1 MAINIWYFLI
11 CAAEIYIIC
20 SYYSVFFE
28 YRYGKMFAAP
38 AAALSYIMLFT
49 VQKYG
54 QAVFQLLVFAAVNIL
69 ICALIYKGSS
79 SDICFH
85 AVLMT
90 ALMCLSHAAVFSF
103 LMEIFYKIKSQN
115 IYFISD
121 LSFSSGVLIL
131 YILVKII
138 VKTQNK
144 GRASAEKE
152 QYKKRSESAVLLM
165 CTVPALSVCVCIIFV
180 SVFLK
185 EKLSGQTW
193 FIIFICSVI
202 FLAINVLMVILYRY
216 LKYIIADSYEMKLKF
231 KSQIAEADYYRA
243 LSQRNES
250 QKIIAHDIKNHLN
263 TIRVLNEQGETEE
276 IKKYIDSLV
285 EAPKFQRKVIYS
297 DNIALN
303 SVLQKYLQY
312 CEDNKINFQINI
324 GNKSIDFLNY
334 DEVSALFGN
343 LVENAAEAASKV
355 EPENLRFIDLSV
367 IYRRDE
373 HMTIITVQNSCC
385 VKPLYDERGAGI
397 TSKWDKD
404 SHGYGTK
411 SIAKIVKKYNG
422 KIRKSYIEAD
432 KIFCE
437 QIYIDNKEA
446 VKA

>member
-1 MAINIWYFLI
+1 
-11 CAAEIYIIC
+11 
-20 SYYSVFFE
+20 
-28 YRYGKMFAAP
+28 
-38 AAALSYIMLFT
+38 
-49 VQKYG
+49 
-54 QAVFQLLVFAAVNIL
+54 
-69 ICALIYKGSS
+69 
-79 SDICFH
+79 
-85 AVLMT
+85 MT
-90 ALMCLSHAAVFSF
+90 L
-103 LMEIFYKIKSQN
+103 KI
-115 IYFISD
+115 
-121 LSFSSGVLIL
+121 
-131 YILVKII
+131 
-138 VKTQNK
+138 T
-144 GRASAEKE
+144 
-152 QYKKRSESAVLLM
+152 
-165 CTVPALSVCVCIIFV
+165 
-180 SVFLK
+180 
-185 EKLSGQTW
+185 
-193 FIIFICSVI
+193 
-202 FLAINVLMVILYRY
+202 
-216 LKYIIADSYEMKLKF
+216 
-231 KSQIAEADYYRA
+231 
-243 LSQRNES
+243 
-250 QKIIAHDIKNHLN
+250 
-263 TIRVLNEQGETEE
+263 RVLNEQGETEE

-312 CEDNKINFQINI
+312 CEDNKINFQIDI

-373 HMTIITVQNSCC
+373 HRTIITVQNSCC
-385 VKPLYDERGAGI
+385 VKPLYDEYGVSI

-437 QIYIDNKEA
+437 QIYIDNKQA

>member
-1 MAINIWYFLI
+1 MGINIWYFLI
-11 CAAEIYIIC
+11 CAAEIYTIC
-20 SYYSVFFE
+20 NYYSMFFE
-28 YRYGKMFAAP
+28 YRYGKIFGSSAT
-38 AAALSYIMLFT
+38 ALSYIMLFT
-49 VQKYG
+49 AQKYG

-69 ICALIYKGSS
+69 ICAFIYKGSS
-79 SDICFH
+79 ADICFH

-90 ALMCLSHAAVFSF
+90 ALICLSHTAAFSF
-103 LMEIFYKIKSQN
+103 LMEIFYIIKGRN
-115 IYFISD
+115 MYFISD
-121 LSFSSGVLIL
+121 ISLSAGVLIL

-144 GRASAEKE
+144 VGASEEKGK
-152 QYKKRSESAVLLM
+152 YKKRSDSAVLLM
-165 CTVPALSVCVCIIFV
+165 CVVPAMSVFAYIVFL

-185 EKLSGQTW
+185 EKLSEQTW
-193 FIIFICSVI
+193 FIVFICSVI

-216 LKYIIADSYEMKLKF
+216 LKYIIADFYEMKLKF
-231 KSQIAEADYYRA
+231 KSQIAESDYYRE

-250 QKIIAHDIKNHLN
+250 QKIIVHDIKNHLN
-263 TIRVLNEQGETEE
+263 TIRVLNEQGETAE

-285 EAPKFQRKVIYS
+285 EASKFHRKVRYS

-312 CEDNKINFQINI
+312 CEDNKINFQVDI
-324 GNKSIDFLNY
+324 GNESVDFLNY

-367 IYRRDE
+367 KYRRDE
-373 HMTIITVQNSCC
+373 HRTVITVQNSCC
-385 VKPLYDERGAGI
+385 VRPLYDEHGASI
-397 TSKWDKD
+397 TSKWEKD

-411 SIAKIVKKYNG
+411 SITKIVKKYNG

-432 KIFCE
+432 KIFYE
-437 QIYIDNKEA
+437 QIYIDNKKA